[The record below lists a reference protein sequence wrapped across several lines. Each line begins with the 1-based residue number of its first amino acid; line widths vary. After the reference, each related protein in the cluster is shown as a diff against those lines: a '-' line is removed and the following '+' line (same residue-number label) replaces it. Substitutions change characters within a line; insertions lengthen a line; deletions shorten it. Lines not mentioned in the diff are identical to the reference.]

1 MHETSL
7 IKFTL
12 EAVERRARELG
23 IRHVSDI
30 YLVVG
35 ELRGAIPEQMQAAFQ
50 ILTAADQSPAPASV
64 ADQTQLSA
72 DAIPPIDELPAGAA
86 TSRETWLPA
95 ADAIPP
101 IDELPAGAAT
111 SRETAGF
118 APGTSSNTGLFAG
131 TRLSIDY
138 RPILLRCRAC
148 GHHFPATLETYPE
161 ASCSSCG
168 APSPEIIS
176 GNELLIDSFRGE

>member
-86 TSRETWLPA
+86 TSRET
-95 ADAIPP
+95 
-101 IDELPAGAAT
+101 
-111 SRETAGF
+111 AGF
-118 APGTSSNTGLFAG
+118 ASGTSSNTGLFAG

-168 APSPEIIS
+168 DPSPEIIS

>member
-86 TSRETWLPA
+86 TSRET
-95 ADAIPP
+95 
-101 IDELPAGAAT
+101 
-111 SRETAGF
+111 AGF
-118 APGTSSNTGLFAG
+118 ASGTSSNTGLFAG

>member
-50 ILTAADQSPAPASV
+50 ILTAADQSPAPAS
-64 ADQTQLSA
+64 
-72 DAIPPIDELPAGAA
+72 
-86 TSRETWLPA
+86 
-95 ADAIPP
+95 
-101 IDELPAGAAT
+101 
-111 SRETAGF
+111 
-118 APGTSSNTGLFAG
+118 NTGLFAG

-168 APSPEIIS
+168 DPSPEIIS

>member
-50 ILTAADQSPAPASV
+50 ILTSADQSPAPA
-64 ADQTQLSA
+64 
-72 DAIPPIDELPAGAA
+72 
-86 TSRETWLPA
+86 
-95 ADAIPP
+95 
-101 IDELPAGAAT
+101 
-111 SRETAGF
+111 
-118 APGTSSNTGLFAG
+118 SNTGLFAG

-148 GHHFPATLETYPE
+148 GHLFPATLETYPE

-168 APSPEIIS
+168 DPSPEIIS